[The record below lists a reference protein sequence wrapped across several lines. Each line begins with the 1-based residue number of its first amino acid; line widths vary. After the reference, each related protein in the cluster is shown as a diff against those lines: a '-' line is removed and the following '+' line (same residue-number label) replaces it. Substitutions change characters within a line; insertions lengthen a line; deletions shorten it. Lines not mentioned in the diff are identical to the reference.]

1 MNVSLSTPPRSSLSL
16 FTPHQIKEGVVVADA
31 TVEVPKG
38 TCMNLLVGN
47 HNPYP
52 VRLKKGAVLGSLE

>member
-1 MNVSLSTPPRSSLSL
+1 ME
-16 FTPHQIKEGVVVADA
+16 EGVVVADA
-31 TVEVPKG
+31 AVEVPKG